1 MAAEGVNQHAAS
13 LEQQRVERLNE
24 NLARAIDRN
33 ARKLAAFRAV
43 RAVLRA
49 EHAKAVDSERRA
61 SLAWDIEELEERIS
75 FYKVRGDAI
84 ERSRNLIEQRRLD
97 MAEKFLDEI
106 LIADRTHRRGR
117 DREGVRERVAKE
129 LARRGLEPLEDE
141 VA

>member
-1 MAAEGVNQHAAS
+1 VAAEGVNQHAAS

-33 ARKLAAFRAV
+33 ASKLAAFRAV
-43 RAVLRA
+43 RTALRG
-49 EHAKAVDSERRA
+49 EHAKAVDSEQRA
-61 SLAWDIEELEERIS
+61 SLAWDIEELEERIN

-106 LIADRTHRRGR
+106 VIADRKHRRGR
-117 DREGVRERVAKE
+117 DRERVREQVAKE